1 MSRVSPARLAAAR
14 ALVAVEEGAH
24 LDAVLAEMAPATG
37 ADRDLSWF
45 LAFGVTR
52 RRGEV
57 DAALRPRLSRPLT
70 GLDPAVRAVLRLG
83 AFERLFAR
91 TKPHAVVHQAVEVMK
106 ALGPARASGMVNAVV
121 RRVERPDRLR
131 DAEAHNLPDWL
142 WARWVDRHG
151 ADVAGRWAEIAA
163 EPPPL
168 FVVATDPTRPL
179 DRAPAGLVTVDGIHG
194 VARCDAPSSRIEEW
208 PGYADGSW
216 WIQDL
221 AAVQMADLVGTG
233 PSLQGRRVLDAFAAP
248 GGKAFRLASQGA
260 RVVAVDRDP
269 ERLEKVR
276 SGAERLGLDLDVR
289 THDWSTG
296 PDSFGADFDAVLV
309 DAPCSALGTL
319 RRHPEVRWRRQPDDL
334 DAMGARQSALLETV
348 ATLVRP
354 GGILVY
360 AVCSPEPEEGESV
373 VERFLEAHRDFAVD
387 EVRQTAPPQHGEDAH
402 YGCRLR
408 RTEDP

>member
-1 MSRVSPARLAAAR
+1 MAAAR
-14 ALVAVEEGAH
+14 ALVAVEEGAY
-24 LDAVLAEMAPATG
+24 LDAVLAQTAPATG
-37 ADRDLSWF
+37 ADRDLAWF
-45 LAFGVTR
+45 LAFGAMR

-91 TKPHAVVHQAVEVMK
+91 TAPHAVVHQAVEVMK
-106 ALGPARASGMVNAVV
+106 AVGPARASGMVNAVV
-121 RRVERPDRLR
+121 RRVVRPDRLR

-142 WARWVDRHG
+142 WARWVDRYG
-151 ADVAGRWAEIAA
+151 ADAAARWALAAA

-179 DRAPAGLVTVDGIHG
+179 AEAPDGLVTVDGVHG

-208 PGYADGSW
+208 AGYAEGAW

-221 AAVQMADLVGTG
+221 AAVRMADLVGNG
-233 PSLQGRRVLDAFAAP
+233 PSLRDRRVLDAFAAP

-269 ERLEKVR
+269 ERLDKVR
-276 SGAERLGLDLDVR
+276 SGARRLGLTLDTR
-289 THDWSTG
+289 IHDWSAGTG
-296 PDSFGADFDAVLV
+296 RFEADFDAVLV

-334 DAMGARQSALLETV
+334 DAMGARQGKLLDAL
-348 ATLVRP
+348 APLVRP

-360 AVCSPEPEEGESV
+360 AVCSPEPEEGASV

-387 EVRQTAPPQHGEDAH
+387 EIRETAPPQHGEDAH

-408 RTEDP
+408 RTERR